1 MHFLSF
7 SSFHCPACLL
17 SSGQAKGYLP
27 SLCCS
32 SSPGRSLLCQA
43 SIHSLNTS
51 ADIMFSYYII
61 SSPFFTVV
69 ITCYDQ
75 ERGGNLG
82 FLVAKVGLTVT
93 GLSQC
98 HRCFPSIFSFV
109 STMKIIYLFSFLDYT
124 MCPCFQG
131 KTFFL

>member
-1 MHFLSF
+1 
-7 SSFHCPACLL
+7 
-17 SSGQAKGYLP
+17 
-27 SLCCS
+27 
-32 SSPGRSLLCQA
+32 
-43 SIHSLNTS
+43 
-51 ADIMFSYYII
+51 MFSYYII

-93 GLSQC
+93 GLWC
-98 HRCFPSIFSFV
+98 PSFV

>member
-27 SLCCS
+27 SSLCCS

-43 SIHSLNTS
+43 SIHSLKTS

-61 SSPFFTVV
+61 SSSFFTVV

-75 ERGGNLG
+75 EGGGTLG
-82 FLVAKVGLTVT
+82 FLIAKVGLTVT
-93 GLSQC
+93 GLWC
-98 HRCFPSIFSFV
+98 PSFV
-109 STMKIIYLFSFLDYT
+109 STMKTIYLFSFLDCT

-131 KTFFL
+131 KTFFLQLIPDLK